1 MIVKILSKKDFS
13 KIEKL
18 KKKFKIFRVL
28 LVQNS
33 SNIQAIEFFNEDG
46 VFRGFGRDSKE
57 AFRKAKKSIKRYYNG
72 KQ

>member
-28 LVQNS
+28 LVQNN

-46 VFRGFGRDSKE
+46 VFRGFGRDTKE
-57 AFRKAKKSIKRYYNG
+57 AFRKAKKSIERYYNG

>member
-57 AFRKAKKSIKRYYNG
+57 AFRKAKKSITRYYNG